1 MAMPPATECRC
12 GTLSAAAAPEQAGT
26 HWLQAHRVPSQQK
39 IRPGSSFDDL
49 ISTGEDCRRDRQAE
63 RVSRFEVDHQIKSL
77 FLPASA
83 SYTSRSS
90 GASRAPGFLHCFV
103 QGRRRPSLPARR
115 DQTRQPESARRSA
128 RGVLSCSPCR
138 KLHRSDRLVEILVH
152 GRHHPAPL
160 VFELVRYSR
169 GRCRP
174 RRYRGGGSGRCVR
187 SKQSDMA
194 FELPSRSFNA
204 GKLKVF
210 WQKRTRL
217 TCEFSSCEMC
227 PAFA

>member
-90 GASRAPGFLHCFV
+90 GASRAPGFLHCF
-103 QGRRRPSLPARR
+103 QQL
-115 DQTRQPESARRSA
+115 RQFREGFSYKVA
-128 RGVLSCSPCR
+128 GVLHYPLDAIKRGSLNQRGDQLGVCFRVARAESFIDRIASSRFWCTVGIIP
-138 KLHRSDRLVEILVH
+138 HRS
-152 GRHHPAPL
+152 
-160 VFELVRYSR
+160 
-169 GRCRP
+169 
-174 RRYRGGGSGRCVR
+174 
-187 SKQSDMA
+187 
-194 FELPSRSFNA
+194 
-204 GKLKVF
+204 
-210 WQKRTRL
+210 
-217 TCEFSSCEMC
+217 FSSWLGIVAGDAGRAVTAEE
-227 PAFA
+227 AVGAA